1 MALPDS
7 KSPSNYNPI
16 TQYGAWIVLGVVL
29 LGAAQFD
36 TTAQLAA
43 GFAYLILVAAILWYG
58 QNALTNIKSLGGN
71 TPKASGG

>member
-1 MALPDS
+1 MQDS
-7 KSPSNYNPI
+7 KTPANYSAL

-43 GFAYLILVAAILWYG
+43 GFAYLILVATILWYG
-58 QNALTNIKSLGGN
+58 QNALTNLKGIGSNVPKPGG
-71 TPKASGG
+71 S